1 MEPTKKVNVTLGS
14 LSPGD
19 DTVRRW
25 ESIPAINDL
34 IMDIGMT
41 EMGQNDEIQTQI
53 AEGEF
58 LRDDDNKE
66 NFEFYENAQR
76 ITTQDLTTPETYSEH
91 NVKPIGEGAS
101 SIVKNTRKRRRGDSM
116 KNRGGD
122 RYESECDNIPAWVR
136 AINALRL
143 SYWNTSKG
151 RKVIKTRYIVP
162 DTDGEISCYHMCDKK
177 RPFVVRIMCSFFEP
191 KKITIGYH
199 GQKDKKCEFDI
210 VHLDLVSAALTSILQ
225 GAKSKTINLSSR
237 GEKLKMEMSNGF
249 LHFYQTFPSGIKKI
263 VQKNNMPAY
272 LSPDDC
278 GFNIPASEID
288 HLMEALS
295 ATFEFVKLKKDI
307 DAQRKK
313 VFMKGAFELKQRQS
327 MSSSQFA
334 IKLFEIYYKMD
345 LAPPERY
352 PISIVLPEYYK
363 MFSHVL

>member
-1 MEPTKKVNVTLGS
+1 MEPTKKDNATLGS

-25 ESIPAINDL
+25 ENNPSINDL

-41 EMGQNDEIQTQI
+41 EIIPNDVIKTQI

-58 LRDDDNKE
+58 LRADDDDDKE

-76 ITTQDLTTPETYSEH
+76 ITTQDLITPETNSED
-91 NVKPIGEGAS
+91 NVNPIGESPS
-101 SIVKNTRKRRRGDSM
+101 SIVKNTRKRRRG
-116 KNRGGD
+116 ND
-122 RYESECDNIPAWVR
+122 RYGSECDNIPAWVR

-162 DTDGEISCYHMCDKK
+162 DTDGEISCYHLADKK
-177 RPFVVRIMCSFFEP
+177 RPFVVRIMCSFFEAR
-191 KKITIGYH
+191 KITIGYR
-199 GQKDKKCEFDI
+199 GQNDKKCDFDI
-210 VHLDLVSAALTSILQ
+210 AHLNVVTEALSSILQ
-225 GAKSKTINLSSR
+225 GAKSKTINLSST
-237 GEKLKMEMSNGF
+237 GEKLKMEISNGS
-249 LHFYQTFPSGIKKI
+249 LHFYHTFPSGIRKF

-295 ATFEFVKLKKDI
+295 DTFEFVKLKKNI

-313 VFMKGAFELKQRQS
+313 VFMKGAFELKQCQS
-327 MSSSQFA
+327 VNSSQFA
-334 IKLFEIYYKMD
+334 IKLFEIYYKME